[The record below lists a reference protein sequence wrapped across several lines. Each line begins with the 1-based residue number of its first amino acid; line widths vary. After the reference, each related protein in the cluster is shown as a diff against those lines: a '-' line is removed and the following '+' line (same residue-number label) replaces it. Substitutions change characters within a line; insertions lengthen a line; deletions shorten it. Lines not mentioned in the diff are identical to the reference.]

1 MNGETKQEL
10 SKREGDIGLQRF
22 CVSTV
27 VQDTS
32 AATAANYGVFFTAPF
47 SCELIEAWE
56 THKTAGTNGSAV
68 TLALEKLEEG
78 DALGSGVDMLDSTF
92 NLKGTINTPQRVR
105 STTTRVNR
113 VLSPGERVAL
123 KDTGTLTDVA
133 HVQVTLLFRILSYRV
148 SSSA

>member
-1 MNGETKQEL
+1 MIDGNQISTESTNSEL
-10 SKREGDIGLQRF
+10 GLDWF

-27 VQDTS
+27 VQDIS

-47 SCELIEAWE
+47 ACELIEAWE
-56 THKTAGTNGSAV
+56 THKTLGTNGSAV
-68 TLALEKLEEG
+68 TLALEKLEAGE
-78 DALGSGVDMLDSTF
+78 ALGSGVDMLYSTF

-133 HVQVTLLFRILSYRV
+133 HVQVTLLFRVLSYRV

>member
-1 MNGETKQEL
+1 MIDETQTNTESTSNGL
-10 SKREGDIGLQRF
+10 GLNWF

-47 SCELIEAWE
+47 ACELMEAWE
-56 THKTAGTNGSAV
+56 THKTLGTNGSAV
-68 TLALEKLEEG
+68 TLALEKLEAGE
-78 DALGSGVDMLDSTF
+78 ALGSGVDMLDSTF

-133 HVQVTLLFRILSYRV
+133 HVQVTLLFRVLSYRV